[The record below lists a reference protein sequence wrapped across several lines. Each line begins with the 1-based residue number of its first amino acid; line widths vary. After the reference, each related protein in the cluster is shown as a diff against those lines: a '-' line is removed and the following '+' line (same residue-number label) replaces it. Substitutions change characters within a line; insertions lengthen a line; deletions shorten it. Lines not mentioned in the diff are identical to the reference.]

1 MADIGIGRSRRP
13 ALWYAELIL
22 IAAIVVI
29 GGCTLFS
36 SAAPHRHTH
45 VVAEIGRG

>member
-13 ALWYAELIL
+13 ALWYAEVIL

-36 SAAPHRHTH
+36 SVAPHRHTH